1 MGKHLYILKKISDGL
16 YLQFTYFCHGNS
28 EHRTSVPVA
37 QWQRQRHRAML
48 EALKLDQG
56 DGPLEFLNFFNSTY
70 LRQMLT
76 STGVVVVK
84 NVLFIQKVVNMCK
97 I

>member
-1 MGKHLYILKKISDGL
+1 MTILFINKKKKKKSFNQKIYSTIDIGKQLYILKKISDGL

-48 EALKLDQG
+48 EVRPRRRPPGIFK
-56 DGPLEFLNFFNSTY
+56 FF
-70 LRQMLT
+70 
-76 STGVVVVK
+76 
-84 NVLFIQKVVNMCK
+84 
-97 I
+97 